1 MMSMVCR
8 FLADESG
15 VSSVKYGLVCAS
27 ISLALVVVLQGVGG
41 KVRDALAAT
50 EAASS
55 GDLRDR

>member
-1 MMSMVCR
+1 MSMVGR
-8 FLADESG
+8 FLADKSG
-15 VSSVKYGLVCAS
+15 VSSVKYGLIVAS

-50 EAASS
+50 EETAS